1 MDPTF
6 RGTFDIFGGDVPN
19 KEQAEL
25 IVRGCVR
32 LNDKILERSG
42 KKSLEPDVVL
52 PYLKDNINWGIVKV
66 RYQLQERFG
75 IFLIA
80 VLDISGMAR

>member
-1 MDPTF
+1 MAPLISLVAT
-6 RGTFDIFGGDVPN
+6 TQTKTKPN
-19 KEQAEL
+19 SLKG
-25 IVRGCVR
+25 GCVR

-42 KKSLEPDVVL
+42 KKSFEPDVVL
-52 PYLKDNINWGIVKV
+52 PYLKDNINWGILKV